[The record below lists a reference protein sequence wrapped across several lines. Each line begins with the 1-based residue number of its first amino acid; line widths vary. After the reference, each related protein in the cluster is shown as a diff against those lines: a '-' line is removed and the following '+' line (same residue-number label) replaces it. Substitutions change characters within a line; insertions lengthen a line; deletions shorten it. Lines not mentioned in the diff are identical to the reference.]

1 VIDQRQEYAAN
12 LILEDS
18 ALRGKLN
25 DAQYQPLLEWALT
38 WTDGY
43 AASTVALPDR
53 VDWKPYVD
61 RGVAWVK
68 TQLKTTVAIVE
79 TWTGKPPLHRANA
92 LAALAPSFPAPR
104 LAAAAER
111 IARLPDPAREIAERL
126 PPGPQ

>member
-12 LILEDS
+12 LLLDDS
-18 ALRGKLN
+18 TLRGKLT
-25 DAQYQPLLEWALT
+25 DDQFQPLLEWALT

-43 AASTVALPDR
+43 AASTVGLPDR

-61 RGVAWVK
+61 RGVAWVR
-68 TQLKTTVAIVE
+68 TQLKAIVAMLE
-79 TWTGKPPLHRANA
+79 SWHGRPPLARAHA

>member
-1 VIDQRQEYAAN
+1 MIEQRQEYAAN
-12 LILEDS
+12 LLIEDVR
-18 ALRGKLN
+18 LRGRLT
-25 DAQYQPLLEWALT
+25 DDEFQPLLDWALT

-43 AASTVALPDR
+43 AAATGGLPDR
-53 VDWKPYVD
+53 VDWRPYVD

-68 TQLKTTVAIVE
+68 TQLQATVAVVE
-79 TWTGKPPLHRANA
+79 SWPSRPPAARAAA

-104 LAAAAER
+104 LAAATER

>member
-1 VIDQRQEYAAN
+1 MIDRRQEYAAN
-12 LILEDS
+12 LLLDDS
-18 ALRGKLN
+18 ALRGKLT
-25 DAQYQPLLEWALT
+25 DSQFQPLLDWALT

-43 AASTVALPDR
+43 AAATIALPDR

-68 TQLKTTVAIVE
+68 VQLKATVNIVE
-79 TWTGKPPLHRANA
+79 TWTGRPPRARAHA

-104 LAAAAER
+104 LAAAVDR

>member
-1 VIDQRQEYAAN
+1 VIERRQEYAAN
-12 LILEDS
+12 LLLEDS
-18 ALRGKLN
+18 TLRGRLT
-25 DAQYQPLLEWALT
+25 DDQFQPRLDWALT

-68 TQLKTTVAIVE
+68 TQLKATVAIIE
-79 TWTGKPPLHRANA
+79 TWTGRPPLARAHA

-104 LAAAAER
+104 LAAAVDR
-111 IARLPDPAREIAERL
+111 IARFPDPAREIAERL